1 MVIASDDGVYGRAAP
16 ASAVMVRKYAF
27 AHVFGVGV
35 LLCCWNQATVSALR
49 MLREAYIGW
58 MA

>member
-1 MVIASDDGVYGRAAP
+1 MIRNFL
-16 ASAVMVRKYAF
+16 F

-35 LLCCWNQATVSALR
+35 LLCCWNRATISALR
-49 MLREAYIGW
+49 MLREAYIGS

>member
-27 AHVFGVGV
+27 AHVVGV

>member
-1 MVIASDDGVYGRAAP
+1 
-16 ASAVMVRKYAF
+16 MVRKVPS

-35 LLCCWNQATVSALR
+35 LLCCCAAVLLCCCAAVLLCCWNQATTSALR